1 MLHQYHF
8 LLTAVQ
14 IFLCSPE
21 ADFLSCNP
29 LKGVCPQAQLLP
41 MFCRTALPYENLR
54 EGLSPPTSIS
64 LAYGHPHPSTHA
76 GTNSAYTSS
85 NTRFTFEALP
95 PPGTDA
101 RSWAGPISHLVMG
114 VRHSQEVVKALVDGQ
129 EGAIN
134 AHTKVPLANHGCRIA
149 LDLQDLC
156 NSDLRQRQASPGVW
170 VKHTRV
176 NPGAHLE
183 PACQQGCPAE
193 EIREAGDSRDTW
205 HSTVHAPHCS
215 ATHTS
220 SHSGPLTPSDPEPR
234 LPAFTAA
241 AASHLPQ
248 GRALGPL
255 AAAAPPGLPR
265 RRGFTACPCSTAG
278 RRRAPP
284 RCLPPARGSSS
295 TGTGCTLGRC
305 CRSW

>member
-21 ADFLSCNP
+21 ADLPSCNP

-85 NTRFTFEALP
+85 DTRFTFEALP
-95 PPGTDA
+95 PPGPDA
-101 RSWAGPISHLVMG
+101 PSWAAPISHLVVG
-114 VRHSQEVVKALVDGQ
+114 VRHSQEVVKALVGGQ

-149 LDLQDLC
+149 LGLQHLC
-156 NSDLRQRQASPGVW
+156 NSDLRQRQAAPGLW
-170 VKHTRV
+170 VKHARV

-193 EIREAGDSRDTW
+193 EIREAGDSRESR

-215 ATHTS
+215 AALTS
-220 SHSGPLTPSDPEPR
+220 PHSGPLTPRDPEPR
-234 LPAFTAA
+234 LPALTAA
-241 AASHLPQ
+241 AASPLPQ
-248 GRALGPL
+248 GR
-255 AAAAPPGLPR
+255 LPR
-265 RRGFTACPCSTAG
+265 RRGFTARPCSTAG
-278 RRRAPP
+278 RPAPP
-284 RCLPPARGSSS
+284 RCLPPARSSSS
-295 TGTGCTLGRC
+295 TGPGCTPGRC